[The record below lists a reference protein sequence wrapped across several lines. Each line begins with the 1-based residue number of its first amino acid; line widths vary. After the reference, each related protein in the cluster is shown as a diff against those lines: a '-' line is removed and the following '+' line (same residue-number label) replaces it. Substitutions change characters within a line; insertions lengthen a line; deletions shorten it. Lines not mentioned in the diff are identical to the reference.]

1 MGSCR
6 ALETPHV
13 LLIPAALEA
22 VAAEPRNPEEHGLT
36 FVETEL
42 LARAANQDIGAMSF
56 GPVEGQLV
64 PIED

>member
-1 MGSCR
+1 
-6 ALETPHV
+6 LETPHV

-42 LARAANQDIGAMSF
+42 LARAANQDFGASF